1 MTAEMGR
8 VALKLT
14 NLLSSLKVT
23 VTVFPKASRE
33 YVPES
38 GESTLKAPSK
48 GISSWVHSVW
58 AFPACQRL

>member
-14 NLLSSLKVT
+14 DFPSSLKVT

-33 YVPES
+33 YVPEL
-38 GESTLKAPSK
+38 GGSTLKAPSK
-48 GISSWVHSVW
+48 GIPSWVHSVW
-58 AFPACQRL
+58 AFPARQGM